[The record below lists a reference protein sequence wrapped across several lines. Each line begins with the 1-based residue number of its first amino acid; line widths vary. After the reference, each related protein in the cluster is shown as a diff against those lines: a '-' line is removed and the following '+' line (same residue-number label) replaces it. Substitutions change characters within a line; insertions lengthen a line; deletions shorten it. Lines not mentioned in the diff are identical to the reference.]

1 MQDEFHFKSWREP
14 KKKGKKRKVLTC
26 EERESKLKRV
36 CVVLVENWRT
46 LMKAEGWKTFNGFMR
61 N

>member
-46 LMKAEGWKTFNGFMR
+46 LMKAEG
-61 N
+61 